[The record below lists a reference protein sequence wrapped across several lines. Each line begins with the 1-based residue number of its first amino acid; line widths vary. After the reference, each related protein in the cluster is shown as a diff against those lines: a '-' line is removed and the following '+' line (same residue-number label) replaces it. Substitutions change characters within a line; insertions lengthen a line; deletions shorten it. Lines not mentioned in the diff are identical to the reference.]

1 MNIHRKINTQGL
13 EHLPSL
19 ANYWRIWAAAARRE
33 VLWNLSLE
41 SFTVCAPWVMSPGR
55 KGRSLLL
62 SSLECLTLLPL
73 PCLSP
78 SHTCAR
84 MHTHTHFHICSV
96 DGISLGITGKAP
108 PRLSLCLWCHYPRK
122 KLGRAKNPRGTMKTH
137 GGKYFLFAKQSQTW
151 WSFGWASGQL
161 EITCQS
167 VSELW
172 EVWDDAS

>member
-19 ANYWRIWAAAARRE
+19 ANYWSIWAAAAPRE
-33 VLWNLSLE
+33 VFWNLSLDA
-41 SFTVCAPWVMSPGR
+41 FTVCALSDVSWTGGKVFASFLIGVPHTAPSPV
-55 KGRSLLL
+55 SV
-62 SSLECLTLLPL
+62 SFT
-73 PCLSP
+73 
-78 SHTCAR
+78 HMCAR
-84 MHTHTHFHICSV
+84 THTHTSTCV
-96 DGISLGITGKAP
+96 AWTAP
-108 PRLSLCLWCHYPRK
+108 PWGSPAKPPWLSLCSWCHYPRK
-122 KLGRAKNPRGTMKTH
+122 KLGRAKNRRGTVKTH

-172 EVWDDAS
+172 EVSDDAS